1 MRFEKNIFRQGG
13 VSVNYYEKGQGEPLL
28 FLQGGGVRT
37 LTYSTLLN
45 SLSKKYHVI
54 SPDLPCFGSGTVPYE
69 IWGLE
74 EYAEFISGFIKS
86 TGINN
91 YTLIGHSLGGRIALE
106 LASKG
111 VSIKNLILINSVGI
125 ASPYSEIEFRYRFFI
140 QKTIYNLFY
149 YGHRKIMWLIIRDFL
164 VNRFKK
170 FFKWP
175 QIIKILKKCIFN
187 NFFEFK
193 NIKVPTLILWGKE
206 DEIFPVGLVNMM
218 NKSIVNSSLVIVD
231 GNHDW
236 IFFKTDEFLRLFEE
250 WLNKLN
256 N

>member
-1 MRFEKNIFRQGG
+1 MRFEKNIFRQGEI
-13 VSVNYYEKGQGEPLL
+13 SVNYYEKGQGEPLL
-28 FLQGGGVRT
+28 FLHGGGVKS

-54 SPDLPCFGSGTVPYE
+54 SPDLPCFGSGVVPKE

-74 EYAEFISGFIKS
+74 EYAEFISGFIRFIEIK
-86 TGINN
+86 N
-91 YTLIGHSLGGRIALE
+91 YTLIGHSLGGGIALA

-111 VSIKNLILINSVGI
+111 KDIKNLIIIDSVGI
-125 ASPYSEIEFRYRFFI
+125 ASPYSEMKFRYRFFI
-140 QKTIYNLFY
+140 KKTIYNLFY
-149 YGHRKIMWLIIRDFL
+149 YRHSKIMWLIIRDFL

-175 QIIKILKKCIFN
+175 QIIKILKKYIFN
-187 NFFEFK
+187 NLIEFK
-193 NIKVPTLILWGKE
+193 NIKAPTLILWGKE
-206 DEIFPVGLVNMM
+206 DEIFPIDLAGRM
-218 NKSIVNSSLVIVD
+218 NKSIVNSSLIIVD

-250 WLNKLN
+250 WLNI
-256 N
+256 